1 MTEHLLTA
9 SSRPKWRTPRSIH
22 EPPPATAPHESTP
35 VRLIVAAVL
44 LLSCTPGRTSQLAA
58 FPTEPRRRGSV
69 PVRRSGRQPAR
80 IRFLGGGRAR
90 NTVVR
95 SRATGKKA
103 RRDDGAADDGNLGF
117 TGVDDGGGGAHAGF
131 RGAGGHSAGGR
142 SLLPSDVGVVGSAS
156 ASCSWASEPASS
168 PCCCGCRFSATG
180 KATDSASGAGAVDD
194 EAADE
199 QAGSGAAAGAVVV
212 LIGGS
217 AGRTS
222 AAVELIW
229 PSVGAREI
237 TSGAAVGAREWEEV
251 KRGRGGADNA
261 KDARR

>member
-1 MTEHLLTA
+1 M
-9 SSRPKWRTPRSIH
+9 
-22 EPPPATAPHESTP
+22 
-35 VRLIVAAVL
+35 
-44 LLSCTPGRTSQLAA
+44 
-58 FPTEPRRRGSV
+58 
-69 PVRRSGRQPAR
+69 
-80 IRFLGGGRAR
+80 
-90 NTVVR
+90 VR

-103 RRDDGAADDGNLGF
+103 RRDDGAADDGNLRF
-117 TGVDDGGGGAHAGF
+117 TGVDVGGGGAHAGF
-131 RGAGGHSAGGR
+131 LGAGGHSAGGC
-142 SLLPSDVGVVGSAS
+142 SLLPSDVGVVGS
-156 ASCSWASEPASS
+156 CSGASEPASS
-168 PCCCGCRFSATG
+168 PCCFSAAG